1 MLQSTRERLQVMF
14 KFISNFSFIPEHSNK
29 EICELFAIF
38 LHTFM
43 FGWFEGE
50 SEFAIV
56 TLMRTPLGDL
66 LSNDREQKQAFAS
79 VMKQVQTVL
88 DDEYTLGGKIYNVF
102 Y

>member
-1 MLQSTRERLQVMF
+1 
-14 KFISNFSFIPEHSNK
+14 
-29 EICELFAIF
+29 
-38 LHTFM
+38 M

-50 SEFAIV
+50 SEFAII

-79 VMKQVQTVL
+79 VMKQVETVL
-88 DDEYTLGGKIYNVF
+88 DDDYTLGGKIYDVF